1 MDSLYVTKQSRTVLR
16 ARQYQMSPSITISRN
31 PHQEAWRKVGRVEL
45 VGHEGNRATTCRRQW
60 ARSRPARR
68 VVRVGEARIGAYL
81 PFIFCIGMDPQS
93 VRSLDCPTITPHV
106 VEHKRAP
113 HRHVMG
119 RLYLLAGLGPSGGA
133 RATFDQFSASPYCST
148 PAEVLSLELGKRQ

>member
-1 MDSLYVTKQSRTVLR
+1 MQDLPAKAGVLDGEVRAARALVDWSRDNL
-16 ARQYQMSPSITISRN
+16 
-31 PHQEAWRKVGRVEL
+31 
-45 VGHEGNRATTCRRQW
+45 
-60 ARSRPARR
+60 
-68 VVRVGEARIGAYL
+68 AYL

-113 HRHVMG
+113 HPHVMG